1 MNKENKQI
9 EDVIIAEAIRKL
21 LIALAVLTIIGL
33 IVSVVLLA
41 ASKRDAEY
49 NLWKY
54 KNYSDSI
61 NNANIEN
68 HRLDSITISKMPP
81 VEYLDFLKQLNN

>member
-1 MNKENKQI
+1 MNKIKQLTN
-9 EDVIIAEAIRKL
+9 VL
-21 LIALAVLTIIGL
+21 ALTTIVGL
-33 IVSVVLLA
+33 CVWVSLLA

-61 NNANIEN
+61 NNANIDN

-81 VEYLDFLKQLNN
+81 VEYLDFLKRSNNN

>member
-1 MNKENKQI
+1 MTNIKQLTN
-9 EDVIIAEAIRKL
+9 VL
-21 LIALAVLTIIGL
+21 ALCTIVGLCVAV
-33 IVSVVLLA
+33 SLLA

-49 NLWKY
+49 KLCKY

-68 HRLDSITISKMPP
+68 HIKDSIRN
-81 VEYLDFLKQLNN
+81 EF

>member
-1 MNKENKQI
+1 MSKIKTLTNVLALTTI
-9 EDVIIAEAIRKL
+9 VL
-21 LIALAVLTIIGL
+21 LCVC
-33 IVSVVLLA
+33 VSLLA

-68 HRLDSITISKMPP
+68 HRIDSIKISKMPP
-81 VEYLDFLKQLNN
+81 ITFEVDEQGIYNLNYN